1 MSSMEEKPEIG
12 KHTASGI
19 LTQHFFLYISHIK
32 RAFDNFNQC
41 MDKAIVQVLGRYLI
55 WVPINV

>member
-1 MSSMEEKPEIG
+1 MLTMEEHPEIG
-12 KHTASGI
+12 KNPASGL

-41 MDKAIVQVLGRYLI
+41 MDKTIVQVLST
-55 WVPINV
+55 

>member
-1 MSSMEEKPEIG
+1 MSSMEEKSEIG
-12 KHTASGI
+12 KHIASDI

-41 MDKAIVQVLGRYLI
+41 MDKTIVQVLST
-55 WVPINV
+55 

>member
-1 MSSMEEKPEIG
+1 MSSMEELPGIG
-12 KHTASGI
+12 NNTASGI

-41 MDKAIVQVLGRYLI
+41 MDKTIVQVLST
-55 WVPINV
+55 